1 MAEDDAARDP
11 VDIVLTY
18 VDGAAPGFQDQYR
31 QIVGREAT
39 PCHVRSLGEV
49 RYALRSIHQ
58 HASWARDVIFLT
70 QDLGHVPAWLNTNRV
85 RVVTLDEFMPPEAL
99 PSFNPFAIQAWAHR
113 IDGLARRFVLWSDD
127 QLALCPTRAE
137 DFFDGHGTPKV
148 PTHAGR
154 SFFMVGAR
162 WDRFSRRLANSFLA
176 LDAITPSG
184 TRGRGSPWRRLVSHT
199 PVPVEIELWRTFLD
213 ALQDQPGFTE
223 TVRSHTRDGTESPSR
238 RIVILEL
245 WCSWLLALHPSEV
258 SSEGRVSALVR
269 VAKEYFGLVPAHEGH
284 FSVRHD
290 PEWTAASMARLLR
303 RRPRFA
309 CLNDEAYRRYADPQ
323 GTVWWQQMELEPSA
337 LRSLH
342 AALGELFPQPSPY
355 ELT

>member
-184 TRGRGSPWRRLVSHT
+184 TRGRGFALAAPGLPHPCPGRNRT
-199 PVPVEIELWRTFLD
+199 VEDISGR
-213 ALQDQPGFTE
+213 
-223 TVRSHTRDGTESPSR
+223 PSR
-238 RIVILEL
+238 PARLHRDRP
-245 WCSWLLALHPSEV
+245 LAHS
-258 SSEGRVSALVR
+258 GRDRVSFETHRDLGALVFVVTS
-269 VAKEYFGLVPAHEGH
+269 VASLGGQ
-284 FSVRHD
+284 
-290 PEWTAASMARLLR
+290 LR
-303 RRPRFA
+303 GTGVGPRPSS
-309 CLNDEAYRRYADPQ
+309 Q
-323 GTVWWQQMELEPSA
+323 GVFWAGAGPRGAFFRSA
-337 LRSLH
+337 
-342 AALGELFPQPSPY
+342 
-355 ELT
+355 